1 MRINSNLP
9 DHPTKEIPVHVDMP
23 ELDVAAAREIARDAV
38 TETGAEAMLLSWHSK
53 KTGEFYPR
61 AECGGDDRPPW
72 VVFAESRGANL
83 IVDINDGD
91 FRFYFLLL

>member
-1 MRINSNLP
+1 MQINPDLP
-9 DHPTKEIPVHVDMP
+9 DHHTKEITLYDETPDI
-23 ELDVAAAREIARDAV
+23 DFAAAREIARDAV
-38 TETGAEAMLLSWHSK
+38 KETGADAMLLSWHNK
-53 KTGEFYPR
+53 KTGEFYPKT
-61 AECGGDDRPPW
+61 ECGRGDRPPW